1 MGHSDDQHTD
11 EEVRPVESDT
21 TNAGPSHLTEDIANV
36 RVPSMGML
44 TMLVGD
50 TVPFR
55 CEFTHRL

>member
-21 TNAGPSHLTEDIANV
+21 TNAGPSYLTEDIANV

-55 CEFTHRL
+55 